1 MSYTTVHMRHTSSG
15 SSSSRDAKDVFISGC
30 RNDFNF
36 SQITAEKI
44 SKLSKEDQEY
54 FYKCDDAINN
64 KFAVDSLIYYSSFIL
79 PIICIL
85 IFIRIG
91 KKHYRIAE
99 EKIKNAKYPAIFAR
113 KPENNPSNSMEIA
126 LVTGGVLAVLMYL
139 LIYIIH
145 IIVVEIKY

>member
-30 RNDFNF
+30 RNDFDF
-36 SQITAEKI
+36 SQITPEKI
-44 SKLSKEDQEY
+44 SKLSKENQNY
-54 FYKCDDAINN
+54 FHKCDDAINN
-64 KFAVDSLIYYSSFIL
+64 KLSVDSLVYYSSFIL

-99 EKIKNAKYPAIFAR
+99 EKN
-113 KPENNPSNSMEIA
+113 
-126 LVTGGVLAVLMYL
+126 
-139 LIYIIH
+139 
-145 IIVVEIKY
+145 

>member
-30 RNDFNF
+30 RNDFDF
-36 SQITAEKI
+36 SQITPEKI
-44 SKLSKEDQEY
+44 SKLSKENQNY
-54 FYKCDDAINN
+54 FHKCDDAINN
-64 KFAVDSLIYYSSFIL
+64 KLSVDSLVYYSSFIL

-99 EKIKNAKYPAIFAR
+99 EKIKNAIRSMVHLKFNLNFNSLAKDDHLNLSAAKILRKAIQ
-113 KPENNPSNSMEIA
+113 
-126 LVTGGVLAVLMYL
+126 
-139 LIYIIH
+139 
-145 IIVVEIKY
+145 